1 VTGELIKKYHFFRL
15 NGPLNFLNAILWGGE
30 YNDHYNNCCSLSV
43 SLLVIDTGEEVL
55 HEGWSSYDNLFGVL
69 MITVTE
75 FLENVTDFCGKLFY
89 ILGELT

>member
-1 VTGELIKKYHFFRL
+1 LFTRTYDYLLTDLR
-15 NGPLNFLNAILWGGE
+15 PILAS
-30 YNDHYNNCCSLSV
+30 HKSKILLCCPRQTPKQKGSLDV
-43 SLLVIDTGEEVL
+43 TGEEVL

-89 ILGELT
+89 ILGVLA